1 MLSPL
6 PNEDDV
12 DVDDVGLVDDNLNP
26 RSCQAE
32 EEEEEVEVAESTGF
46 VLLINRNHQG
56 SIECPLIRL
65 SVLWGKPN
73 TRRRIK
79 FNCFFIRAR
88 GYLIPVNPSSHLRF
102 SLLFVGLR
110 TDGRDS
116 SPEERVVVSVY
127 RPVVNGG
134 RERERDA
141 KRLR

>member
-65 SVLWGKPN
+65 SVL
-73 TRRRIK
+73 
-79 FNCFFIRAR
+79 
-88 GYLIPVNPSSHLRF
+88 
-102 SLLFVGLR
+102 
-110 TDGRDS
+110 
-116 SPEERVVVSVY
+116 
-127 RPVVNGG
+127 
-134 RERERDA
+134 
-141 KRLR
+141 